1 MGKKKNLKGLD
12 EFEIDFINEKLEGN
26 RVSDYIDPDGL
37 INVRGLKALN
47 YKLNIK
53 CKNQKQK
60 SSDLLRSWLA
70 RNRKIILIISVWFE
84 SIKRWRF

>member
-1 MGKKKNLKGLD
+1 MGKKKNLKGLE
-12 EFEIDFINEKLEGN
+12 EFELNLINEKLEGN

-37 INVRGLKALN
+37 INITTLKALN

-60 SSDLLRSWLA
+60 EFL
-70 RNRKIILIISVWFE
+70 
-84 SIKRWRF
+84 